1 MSYGTKWAKMM
12 YLPIELWKS
21 YILSVWECR
30 AWVYSNVSMNC
41 HSASARLAIL
51 YLICTIFSFFLNC
64 LFTYINKYGSY
75 MGHPKI
81 FFKIEIKW
89 FFLTC
94 LWQPDIINWIL
105 IFSFFLSEY
114 KYTALHILFKKKGSA
129 VHHEENCT

>member
-1 MSYGTKWAKMM
+1 MS
-12 YLPIELWKS
+12 LWIAIQQVPDWQF
-21 YILSVWECR
+21 YIWLALS
-30 AWVYSNVSMNC
+30 
-41 HSASARLAIL
+41 SA
-51 YLICTIFSFFLNC
+51 FFLNC
-64 LFTYINKYGSY
+64 LFTYMNKYGSY
-75 MGHPKI
+75 MVQPKI

-129 VHHEENCT
+129 VHHEKIVVHNLRGLVSYIISLISDKILSNYKYFLIII